1 MIGGVDRVE
10 VVELEAAPADV
21 LAVVRDLSTYAGWL
35 DLVERAVPADDVEG
49 DPGPAWDVELRAKVG
64 PFARSKRLRMVR
76 SLDDGGRARD
86 GGEGMVATARF
97 ERREADGR
105 EHSPWVLTAEVEGAE
120 RGGSTLT
127 MRLHYG
133 GGLYGPVLD
142 KVLGDAVA
150 RGRGRLPEVISGR

>member
-1 MIGGVDRVE
+1 VVVGFAGEVDRTE
-10 VVELEAAPADV
+10 VLELEAAPAEV
-21 LAVVRDLSTYAGWL
+21 FAVVRDLGTYEGWL
-35 DLVERAVPADDVEG
+35 DLVQRAVPTDAVDG

-76 SLDDGGRARD
+76 MQDGD
-86 GGEGMVATARF
+86 GVARF
-97 ERREADGR
+97 ERRDTDGR
-105 EHSPWVLTAEVEGAE
+105 EHSAWVLTAEVQPAD
-120 RGGSTLT
+120 GGGTTLT

-150 RGRGRLPEVISGR
+150 RGRSRLPEVVSQR

>member
-1 MIGGVDRVE
+1 VDRTE
-10 VVELEAAPADV
+10 VVSLEAAPAEV
-21 LAVVRDLSTYAGWL
+21 LAVVRDLGTYERWL
-35 DLVERAVPADDVEG
+35 DLVERAVPIDGLDG

-76 SLDDGGRARD
+76 SQDD
-86 GGEGMVATARF
+86 ETAVRF
-97 ERREADGR
+97 ERRDADGR
-105 EHSPWVLTAEVEGAE
+105 EHSPWVLTAQVDAAEGS
-120 RGGSTLT
+120 GSTLT

-150 RGRGRLPEVISGR
+150 RGRGRLPEVISGQ